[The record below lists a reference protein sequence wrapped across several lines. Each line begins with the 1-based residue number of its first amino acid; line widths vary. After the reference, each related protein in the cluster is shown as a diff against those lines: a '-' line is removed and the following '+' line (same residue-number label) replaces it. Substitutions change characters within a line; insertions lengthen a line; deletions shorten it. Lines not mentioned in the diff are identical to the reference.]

1 MSGNNIISNNNITQ
15 NNNITI
21 INQVSGSKLL
31 EILNQSDLSIVP
43 VSTLYLESLSRN
55 TIVAGGYFVNNQKLV
70 YNKLI
75 GTNTIYELG
84 DFRNLKIDTLYKVM
98 KRINR
103 SLPTMIN
110 NKIGSG
116 WSALKNEIKSYFNE
130 KV

>member
-110 NKIGSG
+110 NKIGQDG
-116 WSALKNEIKSYFNE
+116 LH
-130 KV
+130 